1 MKRWT
6 LPIALYLFVVF
17 VSGSVLGA
25 LGYRLYNPPTAKS
38 GAGAAPKLSPE
49 EWRRQNMEE
58 MRQKLNLTPD
68 QFQKLNGV
76 YDETHSRFEAA
87 HNTHNQVVKEIRE
100 EHVSKIRAL
109 LTPDQLPKYEQLRVE
124 REQRDQ
130 KAKAQRK

>member
-25 LGYRLYNPPTAKS
+25 LGYRLYNPPTTKS
-38 GAGAAPKLSPE
+38 NAAPKLSPE
-49 EWRRQNMEE
+49 EWRRQNIEE

-68 QFQKLNGV
+68 QVQKLDTV

-87 HNTHNQVVKEIRE
+87 HNTHNQVVKQIRE
-100 EHVSKIRAL
+100 DHVSKIRAL
-109 LTPDQLPKYEQLRVE
+109 LTPEQLPKYEQLRAE

>member
-25 LGYRLYNPPTAKS
+25 LGYRLYSPPTTKS
-38 GAGAAPKLSPE
+38 NAPKLSPE
-49 EWRRQNMEE
+49 EWRRQNIEE

-68 QFQKLNGV
+68 QLQKINGI
-76 YDETHSRFEAA
+76 YYETHSRFESA
-87 HNTHNQVVKEIRE
+87 HETHNQVVKQIRE

-109 LTPDQLPKYEQLRVE
+109 LTAEQLPTYEQLRAE
-124 REQRDQ
+124 REQRGKNQ
-130 KAKAQRK
+130 KK

>member
-25 LGYRLYNPPTAKS
+25 LGYRLYNPPTTKS
-38 GAGAAPKLSPE
+38 NAAPRLSPE
-49 EWRRQNMEE
+49 EWRRQNIEE

-68 QFQKLNGV
+68 QVQKLDTV

-87 HNTHNQVVKEIRE
+87 HNTHNQVVKQIKE

-109 LTPDQLPKYEQLRVE
+109 LTPEQLPKYEQLRAE

-130 KAKAQRK
+130 KAKAGGRR

>member
-25 LGYRLYNPPTAKS
+25 LGYRLYNPPTTKS
-38 GAGAAPKLSPE
+38 NAAPKLSPE
-49 EWRRQNMEE
+49 EWRRQNIEE

-68 QFQKLNGV
+68 QVQKVNTV
-76 YDETHSRFEAA
+76 YDETHSRFESA
-87 HNTHNQVVKEIRE
+87 HNTHNQVVKQIRE
-100 EHVSKIRAL
+100 DHVSKIRSL
-109 LTPDQLPKYEQLRVE
+109 LTAEQLPKYEQLRAE

>member
-25 LGYRLYNPPTAKS
+25 LGYRLYNPPTTKS
-38 GAGAAPKLSPE
+38 NAAPKLSPE

-58 MRQKLNLTPD
+58 MRLKLNLTPD
-68 QFQKLNGV
+68 QVQKLNTV

-87 HNTHNQVVKEIRE
+87 HNTHNQEVKQIRE
-100 EHVSKIRAL
+100 EHVSKIRVL
-109 LTPDQLPKYEQLRVE
+109 LTPEQLPKYEQLRAE
-124 REQRDQ
+124 RELRDQ

>member
-17 VSGSVLGA
+17 VSGSVLDA
-25 LGYRLYNPPTAKS
+25 LGYRLYNPPTTKS
-38 GAGAAPKLSPE
+38 NAAPKLSPE
-49 EWRRQNMEE
+49 EWRRQNKEE
-58 MRQKLNLTPD
+58 MRLKLNLAPDQVQKLNT
-68 QFQKLNGV
+68 V

-87 HNTHNQVVKEIRE
+87 HNTHNQVVKQIRE

-109 LTPDQLPKYEQLRVE
+109 LTPEQLPKYEQLRAE
-124 REQRDQ
+124 RELRDQ

>member
-25 LGYRLYNPPTAKS
+25 LGYRLYSPPTTKS
-38 GAGAAPKLSPE
+38 NAAPKLTPE
-49 EWRRQNMEE
+49 EWRRQNIEE

-68 QFQKLNGV
+68 QVQKVDTV

-87 HNTHNQVVKEIRE
+87 HNTHNQVVKQIRE
-100 EHVSKIRAL
+100 DHVSKIRAL
-109 LTPDQLPKYEQLRVE
+109 LTPEQLPKYEQLRAE

-130 KAKAQRK
+130 KAKTGGRR

>member
-25 LGYRLYNPPTAKS
+25 LGYRLYNPPTTKS
-38 GAGAAPKLSPE
+38 NAAPRLSPE

-58 MRQKLNLTPD
+58 MRLKLNLAPDQVQKLNT
-68 QFQKLNGV
+68 V

-87 HNTHNQVVKEIRE
+87 HQTNSQVVKQIRE
-100 EHVSKIRAL
+100 EHVAKIRSL
-109 LTPDQLPKYEQLRVE
+109 LTPDQLPKYEQLRAE
-124 REQRDQ
+124 REQRD
-130 KAKAQRK
+130 KGPRR

>member
-25 LGYRLYNPPTAKS
+25 LGYRLYNPPTTKS
-38 GAGAAPKLSPE
+38 NAAPKLSPE
-49 EWRRQNMEE
+49 EWRRQNIEE
-58 MRQKLNLTPD
+58 MRLKLVNT
-68 QFQKLNGV
+68 V

-87 HNTHNQVVKEIRE
+87 HNTHNQVVKQIRE
-100 EHVSKIRAL
+100 DHVSKIRVL
-109 LTPDQLPKYEQLRVE
+109 LTPEQLPKYEQLRAE

>member
-25 LGYRLYNPPTAKS
+25 LGYRLYNPPTTKS
-38 GAGAAPKLSPE
+38 SAAPKLSPE
-49 EWRRQNMEE
+49 EWRRQNIEE
-58 MRQKLNLTPD
+58 MRQKLDLTPD
-68 QFQKLNGV
+68 QVQKVNIV

-100 EHVSKIRAL
+100 EHVSRIRAL
-109 LTPDQLPKYEQLRVE
+109 LTSDQLPKYEQLRAE

-130 KAKAQRK
+130 KAKTGGRR

>member
-25 LGYRLYNPPTAKS
+25 LGYRLYSPPTTKS
-38 GAGAAPKLSPE
+38 NARLSPE
-49 EWRRQNMEE
+49 EWRRQNIEE
-58 MRQKLNLTPD
+58 MRQKLNLTSD
-68 QFQKLNGV
+68 QVEKVNTV

-87 HNTHNQVVKEIRE
+87 HNTHNQVVKQIRE
-100 EHVSKIRAL
+100 EHVAKIRAF
-109 LTPDQLPKYEQLRVE
+109 LTPEQLPRYEQLRAE

-130 KAKAQRK
+130 KAKAQRKQ

>member
-6 LPIALYLFVVF
+6 LPIALYLLVVF

-25 LGYRLYNPPTAKS
+25 LGYRLYNPPTTKS
-38 GAGAAPKLSPE
+38 NAKLSPE
-49 EWRRQNMEE
+49 EWRRQNLEE

-68 QFQKLNGV
+68 QVQKVNTV

-87 HNTHNQVVKEIRE
+87 HNTHNQVVKQIRE
-100 EHVSKIRAL
+100 DHVSKIRAL
-109 LTPDQLPKYEQLRVE
+109 LTPEQLPKYEQLRAE

>member
-6 LPIALYLFVVF
+6 PPIALYLFIVF

-25 LGYRLYNPPTAKS
+25 LGYRLYSPPTTRS
-38 GAGAAPKLSPE
+38 NAAPKLSPE
-49 EWRRQNMEE
+49 EWRRQNIEE

-68 QFQKLNGV
+68 QVQKLDTV

-87 HNTHNQVVKEIRE
+87 HNTHNQVVKQIRE
-100 EHVSKIRAL
+100 DHVSKIRAL
-109 LTPDQLPKYEQLRVE
+109 LTPEQLPKYEQLRAE

-130 KAKAQRK
+130 KAKTGGRR

>member
-25 LGYRLYNPPTAKS
+25 LGYRLYNPPTTKS
-38 GAGAAPKLSPE
+38 NAKLSPE
-49 EWRRQNMEE
+49 EWRRQNLEE

-68 QFQKLNGV
+68 QVQKVNTV

-87 HNTHNQVVKEIRE
+87 HNTHNQVVKQIRE
-100 EHVSKIRAL
+100 DHVSKIRVL
-109 LTPDQLPKYEQLRVE
+109 LTPEQLPKYEQLRAE
-124 REQRDQ
+124 REQRGKGQ
-130 KAKAQRK
+130 KK